1 MISTGLKKIAA
12 ENGMKVSCG
21 VAYGRL
27 FNYAATMFEGSGY
40 KAIIISTRFTDA
52 LKKQELM
59 NELEGINLSKEYR
72 VQSLKFNFDNI
83 EIVFLDNPGTLKKLK
98 AFIEFFM
105 PLLPQYGATTANI
118 CTHCGMEM
126 LQDNWKLI
134 NGVACNVH
142 QSCAERINADAEN
155 EALAAKEEGKG
166 SYFSGL
172 IGALLGGIIGAIP
185 WAIVLFLGYMASV
198 VGILIGWLA
207 ERGYRLLKGKNG
219 KGKIVI
225 LAVAAIVGVVLGTFA
240 VDWFTL
246 SQMISSGEL
255 AGFAQ
260 GDVPYIIITLFAE
273 DPEYVRITLSN
284 IGLGILFAFLGEW
297 FFLKRAYKETKG
309 FKMKD
314 LQ

>member
-1 MISTGLKKIAA
+1 MIGSALKKLAS
-12 ENGMKVSCG
+12 ENGMSVSSG
-21 VAYGRL
+21 VAYGKL
-27 FNYAATMFEGSGY
+27 CGYAATMFEGNGY

-72 VQSLKFNFDNI
+72 VQSLKFNFDNV
-83 EIVFLDNPGTLKKLK
+83 EIIFLDNPGTLKKMK
-98 AFIEFFM
+98 AFIEYFM
-105 PLLPQYGATTANI
+105 PLLPQHGATSANI

-134 NGVACNVH
+134 NGVAYNVH
-142 QSCAERINADAEN
+142 QVCAEKINAEAEN
-155 EALAAKEEGKG
+155 EALAAKEEGKS
-166 SYFSGL
+166 SYFGGL
-172 IGALLGGIIGAIP
+172 IGALLGGIVGAIP
-185 WAIVLFLGYMASV
+185 WAIVLYLGYMASI
-198 VGILIGWLA
+198 VGIVIGWLA

-225 LAVAAIVGVVLGTFA
+225 LALAAIVGVVAGTFA

-255 AGFAQ
+255 PGFVQA
-260 GDVPYIIITLFAE
+260 DIPYIIIALFAE
-273 DPEYVRITLSN
+273 DPEYVRITLGN
-284 IGLGILFAFLGEW
+284 IGLGLLFAFLGEW